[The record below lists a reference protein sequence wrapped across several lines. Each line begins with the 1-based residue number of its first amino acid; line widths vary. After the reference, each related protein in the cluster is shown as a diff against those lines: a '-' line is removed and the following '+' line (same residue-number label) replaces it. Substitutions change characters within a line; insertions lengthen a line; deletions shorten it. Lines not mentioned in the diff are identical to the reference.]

1 MTDPITITK
10 KDFQAYLKV
19 QRSGATNMFDIRKVE
34 QLSRLPKAK
43 VLLIM
48 SHYAEYKERWAAAK

>member
-1 MTDPITITK
+1 
-10 KDFQAYLKV
+10 
-19 QRSGATNMFDIRKVE
+19 MFDIRKVE